1 MNLNYEILQFFVYK
15 KVIKK
20 KQLDGILAESE
31 RLNMPV
37 ERYMVAQGIC
47 NEIKALD
54 AMGEFFEM
62 PYIQMDMLEVDKEL
76 LSNFELSFLRAKKIV
91 PVKMDDMG
99 TMIIACA
106 RPLDLSSR
114 SVIAAVHSGNVEYIL
129 VPQNQ
134 IDVFID
140 GEIAIKSTAT
150 ALESINQT
158 IDEEIIEKG
167 LGGGDKNQLN
177 SVEDVINAPTVRLV
191 DSIIKEA
198 IPFRASDIHIEPF
211 ETYVTVRYRIDGKL
225 NERARFGIDAYP
237 AIAARLKIMAGINI
251 AERRIPQDGRINMNI
266 NGSEYDFRIS
276 TLPTVFGEK
285 FVIRVL
291 DKSAFNLTRAE
302 LGFTSEANE
311 LVDKMLAKPHGIILL
326 SGPTGC
332 GKSTTLYTFL
342 REINK
347 PEINIVTVE
356 DPVEYTMPGIN
367 QVNVNNKANLTF
379 ASSLRSIMR
388 QDPDVIMIGEI
399 RDEETAQIAVRAAI
413 TGHLV
418 FSTIHT
424 NDAPGVLTRLSDMG
438 ISTYFV
444 SDALI
449 GAISQRLVKRLCPA
463 CKKKGKTNAAE
474 MKALG
479 IDEPVSICRPRGCQF
494 CNGTGYRGRVAV
506 HEIMYLNDEIRDALA
521 GDISA
526 EQLRELVKKNGMKTI
541 WENCR
546 DYVLKGITSVNEL
559 MALYME

>member
-1 MNLNYEILQFFVYK
+1 MRLDFEILQFFVYK

-20 KQLDGILAESE
+20 KEFDKILLESK

-37 ERYMVAQGIC
+37 ERYMLAQGIC
-47 NEIKALD
+47 NEITALD

-76 LSNFELSFLRAKKIV
+76 LNQFELQFLRAKKIV
-91 PVKMDDMG
+91 PVTIDSNG
-99 TMIIACA
+99 TMMIACA
-106 RPLDLSSR
+106 RPLDLASQ
-114 SVIAAVHSGNVEYIL
+114 SVVASVYSGHVEYIL
-129 VPQNQ
+129 VPQTQ

-140 GEIAIKSTAT
+140 GEIAIRSTAT
-150 ALESINQT
+150 ALKSINRSLDDQ
-158 IDEEIIEKG
+158 IIEKG
-167 LGGGDKNQLN
+167 MGSNETRLG

-211 ETYVTVRYRIDGKL
+211 ENYVTVRYRIDGRL
-225 NERARFGIDAYP
+225 NDRARFSIDSYP
-237 AIAARLKIMAGINI
+237 AISARVKIMSGINI
-251 AERRIPQDGRINMNI
+251 AERRIPQDGRINMTI
-266 NGSEYDFRIS
+266 NGTEYDFRVS
-276 TLPTVFGEK
+276 TLPTVHGEK

-291 DKSAFNLTRAE
+291 DKSAFNLSRNE
-302 LGFTSEANE
+302 LGFTQEANA
-311 LVDKMLAKPHGIILL
+311 LVDKMLARPHGIILM

-347 PEINIVTVE
+347 SDINIVTVE
-356 DPVEYTMPGIN
+356 DPVEYTMEGIN
-367 QVNVNNKANLTF
+367 QVNVNNKANMTF
-379 ASSLRSIMR
+379 ASALRSIMR

-424 NDAPGVLTRLSDMG
+424 NDAPGVLTRLTDMG
-438 ISTYFV
+438 ISNYFV
-444 SDALI
+444 ADALI
-449 GAISQRLVKRLCPA
+449 GVISQRLVKRLCPA

-479 IDEPVSICRPRGCQF
+479 IEEPVSVCRPRGCQF
-494 CNGTGYRGRVAV
+494 CNNTGYRGRVAV
-506 HEIMYLNDEIRDALA
+506 HEIMYLNDEIRDAMA
-521 GDISA
+521 TDISA
-526 EQLRELVKKNGMKTI
+526 EQLREIVQRSGMKTI
-541 WENCR
+541 WQNCR
-546 DYVLKGITSVNEL
+546 EYVFKGITSIQEL